1 MKKWNMT
8 DRVFLKRLLWVA
20 LTVLV
25 LMYSGWIFGI
35 LRVIWA
41 VILPLVIG
49 SAVAF
54 VLNLILRNLEKIWFP
69 HSKRAAVRKS
79 RRGVCIVLSLMII
92 AAAVTILINVIVPE
106 LVKVFVTISG
116 GIPDLYNTVRDWIIQ
131 HAEEYPQIQ
140 EQLLALELDWGSIM
154 GKVSSVLTQGINQLV
169 SAAFSTVGSMVTAII
184 NLFVAVIFAIYVL
197 AGKEKLGSQIRR
209 LANAFLKPDVL
220 RRCGV
225 VLRVANDSFTSFFVG
240 QFVEAIILGTLCFLG
255 MSLLRFPYASMI
267 GTLVGATALIPI
279 LGAYIGAGVGALMIV
294 MVSPLKAIEFLV
306 FIVVLQQLEGN
317 LIYPRVVGTS
327 IGLPGIWVFAAV
339 MIGSGVAGIAGVLLG
354 VPVAA
359 TCYKLIRIVTEER
372 EEKIRENLAQKESE
386 SAEISEEHQ
395 KIE

>member
-1 MKKWNMT
+1 MKKWNVT

-20 LTVLV
+20 LAVLV
-25 LMYSGWIFGI
+25 LMYSGWIFGV
-35 LRVIWA
+35 LKVVWS

-49 SAVAF
+49 GAVAF

-69 HSKRAAVRKS
+69 HSKRKTVQKS
-79 RRGVCIVLSLMII
+79 RRGICIVLSLAII
-92 AAAVTILINVIVPE
+92 LAAVTILINVIVPE
-106 LVKVFVTISG
+106 LVNVFVTISG
-116 GIPDLYNTVRDWIIQ
+116 GIPDLYSTVRDWIIR
-131 HAEEYPQIQ
+131 HAEEYPQFQ
-140 EQLLALELDWGSIM
+140 EQLLGLELDWGSIM
-154 GKVSSVLTQGINQLV
+154 GKISSVLTQGINQIV
-169 SAAFSTVGSMVTAII
+169 TAAFSTVGSLVTALI

-197 AGKEKLGSQIRR
+197 AGKEKLGAQIRR
-209 LANAFLKPDVL
+209 LANTFLKPETL
-220 RRCGV
+220 RRGGV

-294 MVSPLKAIEFLV
+294 MVSPLKAIEFLI

>member
-1 MKKWNMT
+1 MKKWKVT
-8 DRVFLKRLLWVA
+8 DQVFRKRLLWVA
-20 LTVLV
+20 LAILL
-25 LMYSGWIFGI
+25 LMYSGRIFGAVK
-35 LRVIWA
+35 LVGS
-41 VILPLVIG
+41 VILPLVMG
-49 SAVAF
+49 SALAF

-69 HSKRAAVRKS
+69 RCKRAVVKKS
-79 RRGVCIVLSLMII
+79 RRGVCIILSLAII
-92 AAAVTILINVIVPE
+92 AAAVTILIHVIVPE
-106 LVKVFVTISG
+106 LVRVFVTLSG
-116 GIPDLYNTVRDWIIQ
+116 GIPDLYGTVRDWIIR
-131 HAEEYPQIQ
+131 HAKEYPQIQ
-140 EQLLALELDWGSIM
+140 DQLLALELDWGAIM
-154 GKVSSVLTQGINQLV
+154 GKVSSVLTQGMNQLV
-169 SAAFSTVGSMVTAII
+169 TTAFSTVGSVVTAVI

-197 AGKEKLGSQIRR
+197 AGKEKLGGQIRR
-209 LANAFLKPDVL
+209 LANAFLKPEML

-225 VLRVANDSFTSFFVG
+225 VLRVANESFTSFFVG

-267 GTLVGATALIPI
+267 GTVVGATALIPI
-279 LGAYIGAGVGALMIV
+279 LGAYLGAGVGALMIL
-294 MVSPLKAIEFLV
+294 MVSPLKAVEFLI

-359 TCYKLIRIVTEER
+359 TCYKLIRIATEER
-372 EEKIRENLAQKESE
+372 EGKICENLEQKE
-386 SAEISEEHQ
+386 AEITGSSVKNQ

>member
-25 LMYSGWIFGI
+25 LMYSGWIFGV

-106 LVKVFVTISG
+106 LVNVFVTISG
-116 GIPDLYNTVRDWIIQ
+116 GIPDLYNTVRDWIIR

-169 SAAFSTVGSMVTAII
+169 SAAFSTVGSLVTAVI

-209 LANAFLKPDVL
+209 LANVFLKPEML
-220 RRCGV
+220 CRCGV

-255 MSLLRFPYASMI
+255 MSLLRFPYAYMI

-294 MVSPLKAIEFLV
+294 MVSPLKAIEFLI